1 LSRVVETLGYKIVY
15 TKPKIVWVSMGI
27 LSNTLDSNAYSP
39 NLVNDRNMILNS
51 GMEIY
56 ELKDVINGDFIT
68 GSTPNYS
75 ENIIENGA
83 VLLKTV
89 NIYSNY
95 LDDSKLFYISNSVH
109 ENRLKRSQLKKGD
122 IILTVIGATDEV
134 VGRAVVYNGYPEKA
148 NITQSLC
155 KFGINQKY
163 DNYYISTFIN
173 CKYGHSMILQM
184 AASSTRRYINNADL
198 GTLLIPIPSPEIQ
211 KYIGDKVRKAEE
223 LREEA
228 KKLKKEAEG
237 IIYKELNF
245 GSLEDKLKIINN
257 KYTWVGLHNLGIRI
271 DSKYYNE
278 KVLRI
283 KDYFNKHYETIKL
296 KECLQY
302 CSRGKSFAES
312 SEDGIILIKTKNL
325 NNSFINYERNF
336 VYEKEVN
343 NNLILKEKDLIFGSM
358 GVGSLGKID
367 MYYPSEEKATIDGTL
382 MLLRFKSDSKL
393 KPEYVM
399 EFLRTHIGQKL
410 IYQNVVGSTGIISIS
425 VDDLINIDIP
435 YIDDEKQE
443 KISNF
448 TNKYLTDIYASKR
461 LIQEAKQDVEDLIE
475 GNFDMSK
482 IKAHS

>member
-1 LSRVVETLGYKIVY
+1 MDYS
-15 TKPKIVWVSMGI
+15 WVI
-27 LSNTLDSNAYSP
+27 P
-39 NLVNDRNMILNS
+39 
-51 GMEIY
+51 
-56 ELKDVINGDFIT
+56 
-68 GSTPNYS
+68 
-75 ENIIENGA
+75 ENIIDRLDSLPYKRVYIDNLKRLKKHKTQKLFKICDSVKCGPFGST
-83 VLLKTV
+83 VLAETYSNEGVLYIRPVNISNNLFDESDLVFLDRLDVRKKNLDIFTNNDLFFGRVGNPCVSKVSKEYSEITISPNIIGVKVGDKIDSDYLWMFLSSRYGIFQIERMLKTV
-89 NIYSNY
+89 AQPTTSTETIKE
-95 LDDSKLFYISNSVH
+95 LDVLVP
-109 ENRLKRSQLKKGD
+109 L
-122 IILTVIGATDEV
+122 
-134 VGRAVVYNGYPEKA
+134 
-148 NITQSLC
+148 
-155 KFGINQKY
+155 
-163 DNYYISTFIN
+163 
-173 CKYGHSMILQM
+173 
-184 AASSTRRYINNADL
+184 
-198 GTLLIPIPSPEIQ
+198 PEIQ

-343 NNLILKEKDLIFGSM
+343 NNLILKEKDLIFASM

-482 IKAHS
+482 VKANS

>member
-1 LSRVVETLGYKIVY
+1 MANYYAVCVKPSCLWTEETLIDKRIDAHFYSIKYMQYYNKLMKCKIKKMSLYNICSRMNSGPFGSALLASQYVDKGVAFIRPLNCKDY
-15 TKPKIVWVSMGI
+15 IVDIDNDVVFISKEDSERLKSSKFSSGDLIFTKIGNGIGDVAIIPQKIFECNISGNLMGVKVKNNIDNYYVLTFLKSIYGQNQIWQGMMNSAKPKIDMD
-27 LSNTLDSNAYSP
+27 TLKSI
-39 NLVNDRNMILNS
+39 V
-51 GMEIY
+51 
-56 ELKDVINGDFIT
+56 
-68 GSTPNYS
+68 
-75 ENIIENGA
+75 
-83 VLLKTV
+83 
-89 NIYSNY
+89 
-95 LDDSKLFYISNSVH
+95 
-109 ENRLKRSQLKKGD
+109 
-122 IILTVIGATDEV
+122 
-134 VGRAVVYNGYPEKA
+134 
-148 NITQSLC
+148 
-155 KFGINQKY
+155 
-163 DNYYISTFIN
+163 
-173 CKYGHSMILQM
+173 
-184 AASSTRRYINNADL
+184 
-198 GTLLIPIPSPEIQ
+198 IPIPSPEIQ

-228 KKLKKEAEG
+228 KRLKKEAEG

-343 NNLILKEKDLIFGSM
+343 NNLILKEKDLIFASM

-482 IKAHS
+482 VKANS

>member
-1 LSRVVETLGYKIVY
+1 MGLAIYEKEPNITWVNYKFIEQRIDAQYYKREFVENEIKLKQIKNLPLKELYTRGDYGTLPDSADYSEKGIYLIRGTDLRDLSIKEDDLILVPEEYFSDKSEVKSEDILILIKGATIDAEWSVSIV
-15 TKPKIVWVSMGI
+15 PKINYKAIFNGSIFRIRLKKEYDPYFVTAFMSTKYFLYQKKRAI
-27 LSNTLDSNAYSP
+27 SNTGIYY
-39 NLVNDRNMILNS
+39 NDKES
-51 GMEIY
+51 
-56 ELKDVINGDFIT
+56 
-68 GSTPNYS
+68 
-75 ENIIENGA
+75 IENF
-83 VLLKTV
+83 
-89 NIYSNY
+89 I
-95 LDDSKLFYISNSVH
+95 IS
-109 ENRLKRSQLKKGD
+109 
-122 IILTVIGATDEV
+122 
-134 VGRAVVYNGYPEKA
+134 
-148 NITQSLC
+148 
-155 KFGINQKY
+155 
-163 DNYYISTFIN
+163 
-173 CKYGHSMILQM
+173 
-184 AASSTRRYINNADL
+184 
-198 GTLLIPIPSPEIQ
+198 IPSPEIQ

-228 KKLKKEAEG
+228 KRLKKEAEG

-343 NNLILKEKDLIFGSM
+343 NNLILKEKDLIFASM

-393 KPEYVM
+393 NPEYVM

-482 IKAHS
+482 IKAHSKIFVRSKGR

>member
-1 LSRVVETLGYKIVY
+1 MQGMEEFIVLNQKPNIVY
-15 TKPKIVWVSMGI
+15 AYPKFISKWGANYFSVNRINMIKKIKKSNI
-27 LSNTLDSNAYSP
+27 EYDLLSNRVEIQNIRRIPKEKSSELYIGLADVNTQTGELTENNTINEGITGISNAVRKGQILFSKLRP
-39 NLVNDRNMILNS
+39 NLNKVTICPQSINEALASTEFCIFEARNIDKYYLFAV
-51 GMEIY
+51 
-56 ELKDVINGDFIT
+56 LKSNVGLFQVIDITT
-68 GSTPNYS
+68 GSTLPRLDT
-75 ENIIENGA
+75 EDILNI
-83 VLLKTV
+83 
-89 NIYSNY
+89 
-95 LDDSKLFYISNSVH
+95 
-109 ENRLKRSQLKKGD
+109 
-122 IILTVIGATDEV
+122 
-134 VGRAVVYNGYPEKA
+134 
-148 NITQSLC
+148 
-155 KFGINQKY
+155 
-163 DNYYISTFIN
+163 
-173 CKYGHSMILQM
+173 
-184 AASSTRRYINNADL
+184 
-198 GTLLIPIPSPEIQ
+198 LIPIPSPEIQ

-228 KKLKKEAEG
+228 KRLKKEAEG

-343 NNLILKEKDLIFGSM
+343 NNLILKEKDLIFASM

-461 LIQEAKQDVEDLIE
+461 LIQEAKQDV
-475 GNFDMSK
+475 
-482 IKAHS
+482 

>member
-1 LSRVVETLGYKIVY
+1 MYLKNLCTKITDGTHKTPDYKPEGIKFITAKNILEDGIDFEDVKYISKDEHNEISKRCKVEPGDMLFTKVGRIGYAKVVPANVPNFSIFVSVALLKLKGNVDSRFIE
-15 TKPKIVWVSMGI
+15 
-27 LSNTLDSNAYSP
+27 AF
-39 NLVNDRNMILNS
+39 LNS
-51 GMEIY
+51 
-56 ELKDVINGDFIT
+56 
-68 GSTPNYS
+68 
-75 ENIIENGA
+75 
-83 VLLKTV
+83 
-89 NIYSNY
+89 
-95 LDDSKLFYISNSVH
+95 
-109 ENRLKRSQLKKGD
+109 
-122 IILTVIGATDEV
+122 
-134 VGRAVVYNGYPEKA
+134 
-148 NITQSLC
+148 
-155 KFGINQKY
+155 
-163 DNYYISTFIN
+163 
-173 CKYGHSMILQM
+173 KYGRIQSERLVKGSNQPDFHLEDI
-184 AASSTRRYINNADL
+184 AEIKV
-198 GTLLIPIPSPEIQ
+198 PIPSPEIQ

-343 NNLILKEKDLIFGSM
+343 NNLILKEKDLIFASM